1 LYVGNAVFQ
10 LLISSNHAFQV
21 PPIMN
26 DIAAVLPWLLESAP
40 IQLSYCYQTVALN
53 LHFVY
58 GSHGEYHIHPI
69 DAHLSITRVCFN
81 NLLHNF
87 YPITVWWNVE
97 DAVLEYLPIRRGRK
111 IHFAGFQHILLD
123 GYYFIHRCYGY
134 GVLYFANDW
143 CSKIHWCKYH
153 FSPISIFILQF
164 ETRFA
169 SFCLFSFL

>member
-1 LYVGNAVFQ
+1 MRTQPLCYSHHCPPCVQVFLTFLLIVSSSTSYVIKRLYVGNAVFQ

-21 PPIMN
+21 PPIVN

-87 YPITVWWNVE
+87 YPITVW
-97 DAVLEYLPIRRGRK
+97 
-111 IHFAGFQHILLD
+111 
-123 GYYFIHRCYGY
+123 
-134 GVLYFANDW
+134 
-143 CSKIHWCKYH
+143 
-153 FSPISIFILQF
+153 
-164 ETRFA
+164 
-169 SFCLFSFL
+169 